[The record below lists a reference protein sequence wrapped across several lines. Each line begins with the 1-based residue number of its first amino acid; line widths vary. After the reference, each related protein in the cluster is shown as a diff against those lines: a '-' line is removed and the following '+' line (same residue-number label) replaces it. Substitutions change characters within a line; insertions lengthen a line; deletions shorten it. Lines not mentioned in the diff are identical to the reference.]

1 MRSLVLLLAAAVL
14 CTAESAGDTRIAT
27 WQDDRTATFL
37 LMFDD
42 GMPSA
47 WQIAIPELH
56 KRGMSATFY
65 LNPGKAE
72 FSKFPKEWEAVRQ
85 LGGMV
90 FANHTMTHRGASTEE
105 AGAKEIDDCQAAL
118 QQLDPGKWPRLI
130 SFGMPGVK
138 EWKPWGD
145 GLKAILARNNLID
158 RPPFNDHGAVY
169 HLKTTA
175 QMVALADKAIAAKGM
190 EYLVI
195 HGVERIVPDWKY
207 QDFWALKQ
215 DVFFPLLDELKVRAD
230 RGDLWITDHISWHKY
245 QAERS
250 AASVRTTSD
259 GHRLRIELTA
269 TTDPALYDLPLT
281 LVTRVPV
288 GWTLAVI
295 SQAGASSTVTVA
307 DGSVRY
313 RALPG
318 AGPIDIIAAP

>member
-1 MRSLVLLLAAAVL
+1 MRAIILVLAAAL
-14 CTAESAGDTRIAT
+14 CSAETIGDTRIAT
-27 WQDDRTATFL
+27 WQDDRTAAFL

-47 WQIAIPELH
+47 WQVAIPELH

-72 FSKFPKEWEAVRQ
+72 FAKFPTEWEAARQ

-90 FANHTMTHRGASTEE
+90 FANHTMTHQGATTEA
-105 AGAKEIDDCQAAL
+105 AGAKEIEDCQAAL
-118 QQLDPGKWPRLI
+118 QRLDPGTWPRLI

-145 GLKAILARNNLID
+145 GLKTILARNHLID
-158 RPPFNDHGAVY
+158 RPTFNDHGAVY

-215 DVFFPLLDELKVRAD
+215 DIFLPLLDELKARAD

-245 QAERS
+245 QAERK
-250 AASVRTTSD
+250 AATVRTAAATAQ
-259 GHRLRIELTA
+259 RIAIELAA

-281 LVTRVPV
+281 LVTTVPEDWNRV
-288 GWTLAVI
+288 AVV
-295 SQAGASSTVTVA
+295 QGGTTATAVAS
-307 DGSVRY
+307 GRQLRY
-313 RALPG
+313 RALPSG
-318 AGPIDIIAAP
+318 GPVELAPLP

>member
-1 MRSLVLLLAAAVL
+1 MRTLLLILVIGALCAAETV
-14 CTAESAGDTRIAT
+14 GDTRIAT
-27 WQDDRTATFL
+27 WQDDRTAVFL

-42 GMPSA
+42 GWPSHFQVA
-47 WQIAIPELH
+47 APELA

-72 FSKFPKEWEAVRQ
+72 FSKFPKEWETVRQ

-105 AGAKEIDDCQAAL
+105 AGAKEIEDCQSAL
-118 QQLDPGKWPRLI
+118 QKLDPGTWPRLV

-145 GLKAILARNNLID
+145 GLKAILARNHLID
-158 RPPFNDHGAVY
+158 RPTFNDHGAVY

-175 QMVALADKAIAAKGM
+175 QMLALADKAIAAKGM

-195 HGVERIVPDWKY
+195 HGVERIAPNWGY

-215 DVFFPLLDELKVRAD
+215 DVFLPLLDALKERAD

-245 QAERS
+245 RTERD
-250 AASVRTTSD
+250 AASVRSTLAGAKLTV
-259 GHRLRIELTA
+259 ELTA
-269 TTDPALYDLPLT
+269 STDPALYDLPLT
-281 LVTRVPV
+281 LVTRIPADWRAATV
-288 GWTLAVI
+288 
-295 SQAGASSTVTVA
+295 SQAGVTITA
-307 DGSVRY
+307 TIRDGVVLY

-318 AGPIDIIAAP
+318 GGPIDITAAP